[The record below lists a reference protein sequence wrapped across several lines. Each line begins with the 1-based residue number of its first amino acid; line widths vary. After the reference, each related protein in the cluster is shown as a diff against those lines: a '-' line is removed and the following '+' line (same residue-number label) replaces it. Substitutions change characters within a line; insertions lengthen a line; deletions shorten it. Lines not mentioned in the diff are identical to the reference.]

1 MRKLLTL
8 LGVVAVLLLL
18 PTNAKAWGDLYLL
31 NNIWGSWGPTD
42 TNSDYKFT
50 KVNDSEFT
58 YTLDASNHS
67 GDIYWR
73 INTPSDYDGKR
84 EIRPDNDGQEV
95 GVSGYNAKYDES
107 YSDKSFKI
115 SHSTNNYT
123 HYTITARWD
132 TGGGGF
138 WNVKVEGSGS
148 KVYTSSVYLLGTINS
163 WSGTDYPVVYQGQG
177 GSEWKLSLTKAQ
189 VEGALWQGDFYFRF
203 IENMNTGTQY
213 GVYPNVDQTSL
224 TVNGSYNTDTYA
236 TTNTTTDDKKD
247 YYWKFTPTGADNYY
261 IYFNHDGDTRSVKV
275 ADDLIVAKN
284 VKLRTSADD
293 AWGGKSYDEF
303 DSRTGIYTWYINSLS
318 QFVSGYHEFK
328 LEQGGTWYGYNGT
341 VAAGSESSWTSFSSA
356 DNNNARA
363 TFTVNSKKYVK
374 LRAKENGSNWDVQ
387 VIEENDA
394 PHEYYWVSPQITNGE
409 KWPSFKLVPSR
420 NRYWGGSYVIGDG
433 LISTKY
439 YTFTIKDDDLVTWK
453 TKSKIA
459 ANTAIQWY
467 IVRDDDVVVYR
478 PASDL
483 PVNDSP
489 ASYDDDHPG
498 TGSHDSYVSYKNY
511 WNGSNYD
518 GATAYKNSSAPYN
531 AGSWSFSKGSA
542 KAHTFNLNV
551 DRGHVLYNYTF
562 AGASDANGYKL
573 AGNWD
578 AGREV
583 SINIGQAKTMDPYY
597 YKNGKV
603 STSYV
608 AESDSIVYKI
618 SVKRPDAGWG
628 GLYLDVLPASN
639 ADWDH
644 AIRPLITLGNSLDGR
659 ALHGAMTTKSSDQS
673 LNPEASPNYLGYT
686 FSFNATTMTYRL
698 EFHTPDAT
706 LSPGTEDGNVDFNST
721 TSEDITVELSDDSD
735 DIHTTATRYAIGFAD
750 NTYFT
755 LDETTKYSAAT
766 FNLTYDGE
774 NDRITYTSA
783 DNSYTNTVAGNTIF
797 VKVRGFD
804 ANGDYGDIHT
814 YQYTF
819 HSVIGFEPQ
828 GGLFINSAKITI
840 TGGTAPYT
848 YQVMNYPT
856 KEENGELVIDFDN
869 GTEITSG
876 SFTSKT
882 DELNRIS
889 TPGFLKITD
898 YNGNTVVA
906 AEVGGGFDF
915 TYSTSENYN
924 AATNGADYRRVM
936 PSDLTYKVDFDGWSA
951 TGKDGTGIPGQYE
964 EMSSA
969 NWTGDATT
977 LYHHLGSAQISQTI
991 SGLNPAKD
999 YTVQAIVRGGAVPLT
1014 LQLNDNTFSITL
1026 TADGPDAKTTINKY
1040 GRSEQLVEESTTAN
1054 MKGWHKIEGVSK
1066 PTSTGE
1072 LTIKISATDADVSDV
1087 ILLEDANTDGNY
1099 WTTAPTSEDVTE
1111 YDMSD
1116 RSKYNAFS
1124 FFDRGANLNSIIKA
1138 DQKTVIGMSEDNE
1151 PYLTGAEKGARR
1163 HPCNVVTSSDG
1174 GTTWHTPMLALTD
1187 YASVIVG
1194 SENKYGG
1201 NPKVSQHAYGT
1212 TFDYTADKFSYDRA
1226 TSAKMMSTML
1236 PFPLTRSQIESMLG
1250 SGVKTYIYGGANK
1263 TTYKVT
1269 FSETS
1274 GELAANTPF
1283 FFLPVEAKTSMVLN
1297 QSVSVPA
1304 TPAAAALA
1312 EGIVGTYKHTSNVG
1326 TYYKNKNFIP
1336 YFSQDGSFVWAQD
1349 NANAKPFRVVFLL
1362 GKGTEARVMNV
1373 IFEDDAVTA
1382 IDGIAE
1388 TNIDAAPVYSVDGK
1402 LVSSN
1407 GDISHLTKG
1416 VYVKAGKK
1424 FIIK

>member
-1 MRKLLTL
+1 MKRLFTYLGLL
-8 LGVVAVLLLL
+8 AVLLAVPNLSKADDSWSYYL
-18 PTNAKAWGDLYLL
+18 IGQINDWNTNTAQ
-31 NNIWGSWGPTD
+31 TD
-42 TNSDYKFT
+42 DYKFGNT
-50 KVNDSEFT
+50 SNGSDGITWTRTYSGAQLDS
-58 YTLDASNHS
+58 DQ
-67 GDIYWR
+67 
-73 INTPSDYDGKR
+73 DGTA
-84 EIRPDNDGQEV
+84 
-95 GVSGYNAKYDES
+95 Y
-107 YSDKSFKI
+107 FKI
-115 SHSTNNYT
+115 FVNKTNTWTY
-123 HYTITARWD
+123 YL
-132 TGGGGF
+132 
-138 WNVKVEGSGS
+138 GSGLGNDNKQITIGGS
-148 KVYTSSVYLLGTINS
+148 SEPVVSDQGSGCYYITGVDQNHNYKITLYTGTDGNREKGTIAV
-163 WSGTDYPVVYQGQG
+163 TDVGNVTPNETSITLRTDAY
-177 GSEWKLSLTKAQ
+177 KR
-189 VEGALWQGDFYFRF
+189 D
-203 IENMNTGTQY
+203 N
-213 GVYPNVDQTSL
+213 NVDWI
-224 TVNGSYNTDTYA
+224 GIRYN
-236 TTNTTTDDKKD
+236 
-247 YYWKFTPTGADNYY
+247 
-261 IYFNHDGDTRSVKV
+261 
-275 ADDLIVAKN
+275 
-284 VKLRTSADD
+284 
-293 AWGGKSYDEF
+293 EF
-303 DSRTGIYTWYINSLS
+303 DSENNVYTWYLNTIDGFTAGSR
-318 QFVSGYHEFK
+318 FK
-328 LEQGGTWYGYNGT
+328 LELNNTWYGNGET
-341 VAAGSESSWTSFSSA
+341 VGSTFVTLGSGDKNCIPTIPTTTGNQVVRLEAKKVGTSWQARIVAGDGA
-356 DNNNARA
+356 H
-363 TFTVNSKKYVK
+363 
-374 LRAKENGSNWDVQ
+374 Q
-387 VIEENDA
+387 
-394 PHEYYWVSPQITNGE
+394 YYWVSPQITNGE

-420 NRYWGGSYVIGDG
+420 NRYWDGGTVIGDG
-433 LISTKY
+433 LMSTKY

-453 TKSKIA
+453 SKSAIGTG
-459 ANTAIQWY
+459 TATQWY
-467 IVRDDDVVVYR
+467 ILRDDDVVVYR

-483 PVNDSP
+483 APGYLPHSGNP
-489 ASYDDDHPG
+489 YDDDHPISG
-498 TGSHDSYVSYKNY
+498 QLDTYVRFINF

-518 GATAYKNSSAPYN
+518 GATAYKTSSAPYN

-551 DRGHVLYNYTF
+551 DRGHVLYNYTI

-573 AGNWD
+573 AGNWS

-583 SINIGQAKTMDPYY
+583 SIDISQEKTKPMTPYY
-597 YKNGKV
+597 YKNGV
-603 STSYV
+603 GSTSYV

-618 SVKRPDAGWG
+618 SVDRPETGWG

-721 TSEDITVELSDDSD
+721 TSEDITVELSDESD
-735 DIHTTATRYAIGFAD
+735 RIHTTATQYAIGFAD

-856 KEENGELVIDFDN
+856 KEENGELVIDFDH

-898 YNGNTVVA
+898 AHNNTVVA

-924 AATNGADYRRVM
+924 TATNGADYQRVM

-951 TGKDGTGIPGQYE
+951 TGKDGTGIPGQYKE
-964 EMSSA
+964 TSGA
-969 NWTGDATT
+969 NWTGDAITK
-977 LYHHLGSAQISQTI
+977 YHHLGHAQISQTI

-999 YTVQAIVRGGAVPLT
+999 YTVQAIVRGGAVPIT
-1014 LQLNDNTFSITL
+1014 LKLNDNTFSITL

-1040 GRSEQLVEESTTAN
+1040 GRSEQLVEESLVAGH
-1054 MKGWHKIEGVSK
+1054 GWHKLEGISK

-1087 ILLEDANTDGNY
+1087 ILLEDANTAGNY

-1151 PYLTGAEKGARR
+1151 PYLTGDEKGARR

-1201 NPKVSQHAYGT
+1201 NPLVSQHAYGT
-1212 TFDYTADKFSYDRA
+1212 SFDYTADKFSYDRA

-1236 PFPLTRSQIESMLG
+1236 PFPLTRSQIVSMLG
-1250 SGVKTYIYGGANK
+1250 DGVKTYIYGDANK

-1283 FFLPVEAKTSMVLN
+1283 FFRPVEAKPSMVLN
-1297 QSVSVPA
+1297 QPVSVQA

-1312 EGIVGTYKHTSNVG
+1312 EGIVGTYKHISNVG
-1326 TYYKNKNFIP
+1326 TTYTDYIP
-1336 YFSQDGSFVWAQD
+1336 YFYQNNTFVWAAND
-1349 NANAKPFRVVFLL
+1349 ANAKPFRVIFLL
-1362 GKGTEARVMNV
+1362 HKGGNNARMLNA
-1373 IFEDDAVTA
+1373 IFVDDTTTG
-1382 IDGIAE
+1382 IDGITE
-1388 TNIDAAPVYSVDGK
+1388 NIQQNAPVYSIDGK
-1402 LVSSN
+1402 LVSSD
-1407 GDISHLTKG
+1407 GDTSRLSKG

>member
-1 MRKLLTL
+1 MKKLFT
-8 LGVVAVLLLL
+8 
-18 PTNAKAWGDLYLL
+18 YLL
-31 NNIWGSWGPTD
+31 VLTVALLAIP
-42 TNSDYKFT
+42 NSARAQAMYLHF
-50 KVNDSEFT
+50 
-58 YTLDASNHS
+58 Y
-67 GDIYWR
+67 GG
-73 INTPSDYDGKR
+73 YDGGGSDVNMPSGTESDTWAYTFYTSDCTSQTVSLVPKLDWNGVHWLKAYDG
-84 EIRPDNDGQEV
+84 EKYSGLTNGDYVMCFDESDNR
-95 GVSGYNAKYDES
+95 NKYDVS
-107 YSDKSFKI
+107 ITLPADWNTK
-115 SHSTNNYT
+115 NYAV
-123 HYTITARWD
+123 TITATNLD
-132 TGGGGF
+132 KTGYGAKF
-138 WNVKVEGSGS
+138 TVTWTQAPYVE
-148 KVYTSSVYLLGTINS
+148 KAITLR
-163 WSGTDYPVVYQGQG
+163 TDAY
-177 GSEWKLSLTKAQ
+177 KR
-189 VEGALWQGDFYFRF
+189 D
-203 IENMNTGTQY
+203 N
-213 GVYPNVDQTSL
+213 NVDWI
-224 TVNGSYNTDTYA
+224 GIRYN
-236 TTNTTTDDKKD
+236 
-247 YYWKFTPTGADNYY
+247 
-261 IYFNHDGDTRSVKV
+261 
-275 ADDLIVAKN
+275 
-284 VKLRTSADD
+284 
-293 AWGGKSYDEF
+293 EF
-303 DSRTGIYTWYINSLS
+303 DSENNVYTWYLNTIDGFTASS
-318 QFVSGYHEFK
+318 RFK
-328 LEQGGTWYGYNGT
+328 LELGNIWYGNNENVGGTWTTLAVGSDGTNCTPTIPTLANGQ
-341 VAAGSESSWTSFSSA
+341 VARLEAKKVGGNWEARIVAGDGA
-356 DNNNARA
+356 HD
-363 TFTVNSKKYVK
+363 
-374 LRAKENGSNWDVQ
+374 
-387 VIEENDA
+387 
-394 PHEYYWVSPQITNGE
+394 YYWVSPQITNGE

-420 NRYWGGSYVIGDG
+420 NRYWDGGTVIGDG
-433 LISTKY
+433 LMSTKY

-453 TKSKIA
+453 SKSAIG
-459 ANTAIQWY
+459 TGTQIQWY
-467 IVRDDDVVVYR
+467 ILRDDDVVVYR
-478 PASDL
+478 PATDL
-483 PVNDSP
+483 TPDYLPHSGNP
-489 ASYDDDHPG
+489 YDGDHPISG
-498 TGSHDSYVSYKNY
+498 QLDSYVRFINF

-518 GATAYKNSSAPYN
+518 GATAYKTSSAPYN
-531 AGSWSFSKGSA
+531 TGSWSFSKGSA

-551 DRGHVLYNYTF
+551 DRGHVLYNYTT
-562 AGASDANGYKL
+562 AGTSDANGYKL
-573 AGNWD
+573 AGNWE

-583 SINIGQAKTMDPYY
+583 SIDISQAQTMTPYY
-597 YKNGKV
+597 YKNGV
-603 STSYV
+603 GSTSYV

-618 SVKRPDAGWG
+618 SVDRPAAGWG
-628 GLYLDVLPASN
+628 GLYLDVVPASN

-644 AIRPLITLGNSLDGR
+644 VIRPLITLGNSLDGR

-721 TSEDITVELSDDSD
+721 TSEDITVELSDESD
-735 DIHTTATRYAIGFAD
+735 RIHTTATQYAIGFAD

-774 NDRITYTSA
+774 NDIITYTSA

-828 GGLFINSAKITI
+828 GGLFINSAKITV

-898 YNGNTVVA
+898 AHNNTVVA

-915 TYSTSENYN
+915 TYSTSENYKT
-924 AATNGADYRRVM
+924 ALSSTETKPNGDDYCRVM
-936 PSDLTYKVDFDGWSA
+936 PTDYTWKVGKTWDRLDPIADDQEESWQVTSGKHWSGDPNIFYQHMRKNEAYQTVTDLPA
-951 TGKDGTGIPGQYE
+951 GT
-964 EMSSA
+964 
-969 NWTGDATT
+969 
-977 LYHHLGSAQISQTI
+977 
-991 SGLNPAKD
+991 
-999 YTVQAIVRGGAVPLT
+999 YTVQAIVRGGGVPVYLK
-1014 LQLNDNTFSITL
+1014 LNDEQVASINL
-1026 TADGPDAKTTINKY
+1026 TADADNAKTTINKF
-1040 GRSEQLVEESTTAN
+1040 GRSEQLVEESLVTGH
-1054 MKGWHKIEGVSK
+1054 GWHKLEGTVTLATAGNLK
-1066 PTSTGE
+1066 IAVRTDYNGTGGSVD
-1072 LTIKISATDADVSDV
+1072 LADVY
-1087 ILLEDANTDGNY
+1087 LLKDANTAGNY
-1099 WTTAPTSEDVTE
+1099 WTKAPTSETVTE

-1116 RSKYNAFS
+1116 RTVYNAFS

-1212 TFDYTADKFSYDRA
+1212 TFAYTADKFSYDRA
-1226 TSAKMMSTML
+1226 TSVKMMSTML
-1236 PFPLTRSQIESMLG
+1236 PFALSNAQVKSMLG
-1250 SGVKTYIYGGANK
+1250 NGVKTYIYGGANK

-1283 FFLPVEAKTSMVLN
+1283 FFLPVVAKTSMVLN

-1336 YFSQDGSFVWAQD
+1336 YFFQDGSFVWAQD

-1362 GKGTEARVMNV
+1362 GKGAEARVLNV